1 MLMRTFGS
9 YQHKPFELGL
19 AAKTNVAAQAVLRFV
34 AVVLSQKQ
42 CVLVWTRAFDYV
54 KHTSQLRKRACVARH
69 AFFFP
74 NRLSSVDVMSGFG

>member
-1 MLMRTFGS
+1 MRTFGS
-9 YQHKPFELGL
+9 YQHKPFKLGV

-34 AVVLSQKQ
+34 AVVLPQEQ

-69 AFFFP
+69 ASSFP
-74 NRLSSVDVMSGFG
+74 ISLSSVDVISGFG